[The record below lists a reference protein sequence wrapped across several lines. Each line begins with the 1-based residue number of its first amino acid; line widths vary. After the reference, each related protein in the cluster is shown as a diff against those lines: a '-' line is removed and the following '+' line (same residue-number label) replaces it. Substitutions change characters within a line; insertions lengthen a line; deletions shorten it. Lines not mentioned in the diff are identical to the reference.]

1 MLLISSCSVN
11 KKPTGNEKN
20 KQYYDSLADQ
30 LFLLNVDLKA
40 TSNRD
45 SVKIDFLTNEDFE
58 LIIGVRK
65 LCQVISDSVG
75 LRFKI
80 KNFSIK
86 DFGELEIEKQ
96 IIEYDTSL
104 FPLVAKYLKQT
115 DKKTF
120 DSLKQKIGLSPAT
133 IIDFHDKV
141 DRYLRIIKQD
151 NSYKDGKKHLIIT
164 YYVSEL
170 TEVPYPKTLYRL
182 FVNDKNE
189 VIDSGLHEDYEKE
202 IDYQEDEVN
211 EATTNNR
218 VARPAIGSLCESKLL
233 FLVCPPICRKS
244 S

>member
-1 MLLISSCSVN
+1 MRILLLIMLLITSCSVD
-11 KKPTGNEKN
+11 KRSTGDEKA
-20 KQYYDSLADQ
+20 KQYYDSLADK
-30 LFLLNVDLKA
+30 LFLPNVDLKA

-45 SVKIDFLTNEDFE
+45 SVKIDFLTKEDFE

-80 KNFSIK
+80 ENYSIK

-104 FPLVAKYLKQT
+104 FPLVVKYLKQT

-120 DSLKQKIGLSPAT
+120 DSLKQKIGISPAT
-133 IIDFHDKV
+133 IIDFHNKV
-141 DRYLRIIKQD
+141 DKYLRIIKQD
-151 NSYKDGKKHLIIT
+151 NSYKDSKKHLIIT

-189 VIDSGLHEDYEKE
+189 VIDSGLHEDYDKE
-202 IDYQEDEVN
+202 IDYEEDEVD
-211 EATTNNR
+211 EATTANKMHNQWR
-218 VARPAIGSLCESKLL
+218 GV
-233 FLVCPPICRKS
+233 V
-244 S
+244 

>member
-1 MLLISSCSVN
+1 MDKRL
-11 KKPTGNEKN
+11 TADEKA
-20 KQYYDSLADQ
+20 KLYYDSLASE
-30 LFLLNVDLKA
+30 LFLPNIDLKV

-45 SVKIDFLTNEDFE
+45 SFKIDFLTKEDFE
-58 LIIGVRK
+58 LILDLRK

-80 KNFSIK
+80 EHYSIK

-141 DRYLRIIKQD
+141 DKYLRIINQD
-151 NSYKDGKKHLIIT
+151 NSYKDSKKHLIIT

-170 TEVPYPKTLYRL
+170 TEFPYPKTLYRL

-189 VIDSGLHEDYEKE
+189 VIESGIHEDYDKV
-202 IDYQEDEVN
+202 IDYEEDKVY
-211 EATTNNR
+211 EATTANNSYMSCR
-218 VARPAIGSLCESKLL
+218 GT
-233 FLVCPPICRKS
+233 VCQLHTNY
-244 S
+244 